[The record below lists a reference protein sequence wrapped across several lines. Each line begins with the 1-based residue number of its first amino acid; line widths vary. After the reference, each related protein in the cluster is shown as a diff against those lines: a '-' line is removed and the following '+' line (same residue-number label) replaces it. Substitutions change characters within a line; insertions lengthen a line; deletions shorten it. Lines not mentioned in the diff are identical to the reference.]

1 MFDCFL
7 AITGEQCRGSCQKNE
22 TSWPLVS
29 ALLALDLAG
38 SPSRC
43 CPEPHL
49 TVFFCGFLVKKFYSI
64 GNIKLSNGKYTN
76 HLWFYF
82 MIFIYVASGPLP
94 VTVEKSIFYILTLPK
109 WAPENTPKIHYQF
122 EPWKHNFDT
131 AIFMGPSLDCCE
143 CFVAMKRP
151 KPFLR
156 QRRSPN
162 PNKHQ
167 TNTHTAT
174 APSQS
179 HNTTATETTN
189 THTHKHTHTQKSSSP
204 QHRPDP
210 SQPQKTKT
218 KAAHT
223 HNSHTH
229 IHRRSSPHPKH
240 RPNPPH
246 FHTSHIS
253 TTETKI
259 STQRSLGPWQS
270 NSSSRTNHTFEC
282 ANKIS
287 FQIYRTRSSSQLC
300 SATFQ
305 LHCLPGYRLPVLDW
319 NCAGRRD
326 VLHVSMQHAAC

>member
-1 MFDCFL
+1 
-7 AITGEQCRGSCQKNE
+7 
-22 TSWPLVS
+22 
-29 ALLALDLAG
+29 
-38 SPSRC
+38 
-43 CPEPHL
+43 
-49 TVFFCGFLVKKFYSI
+49 
-64 GNIKLSNGKYTN
+64 
-76 HLWFYF
+76 
-82 MIFIYVASGPLP
+82 
-94 VTVEKSIFYILTLPK
+94 
-109 WAPENTPKIHYQF
+109 
-122 EPWKHNFDT
+122 
-131 AIFMGPSLDCCE
+131 MGPSLDCCE

-156 QRRSPN
+156 QRGSPN

-174 APSQS
+174 AASQPQAKV
-179 HNTTATETTN
+179 TTQQPQKPQTHTYTY
-189 THTHKHTHTQKSSSP
+189 THTHQPKQPRPHTHIQKFSSP

-229 IHRRSSPHPKH
+229 TGAAAHIPSIGQTR
-240 RPNPPH
+240 
-246 FHTSHIS
+246 HTSTPATFPQQKLKFLPS
-253 TTETKI
+253 AA
-259 STQRSLGPWQS
+259 
-270 NSSSRTNHTFEC
+270 NHTVLLEQITHL
-282 ANKIS
+282 NVQTKIS

-305 LHCLPGYRLPVLDW
+305 LHCLPGYRLSVLDW

>member
-1 MFDCFL
+1 MSRHSTPENSA
-7 AITGEQCRGSCQKNE
+7 AIG
-22 TSWPLVS
+22 W
-29 ALLALDLAG
+29 DI
-38 SPSRC
+38 
-43 CPEPHL
+43 
-49 TVFFCGFLVKKFYSI
+49 SI
-64 GNIKLSNGKYTN
+64 YIHY
-76 HLWFYF
+76 
-82 MIFIYVASGPLP
+82 IYIASGPLP

-109 WAPENTPKIHYQF
+109 WAPENTQKIHYQF

-156 QRRSPN
+156 QRGSPN

-174 APSQS
+174 AASQPQAKVTTQQPQKPQTHTYTHTHTSQS
-179 HNTTATETTN
+179 SPGHTHTHTEIQQPTAQARPITATEN
-189 THTHKHTHTQKSSSP
+189 QNQSSPHTHT
-204 QHRPDP
+204 
-210 SQPQKTKT
+210 
-218 KAAHT
+218 
-223 HNSHTH
+223 
-229 IHRRSSPHPKH
+229 HRRSSPHPKH

-305 LHCLPGYRLPVLDW
+305 LHCLPGYRLSVLDW